1 METRRIVLALGVA
14 LALSVGATLFLYR
27 GILNRPA
34 QPQVK
39 KVVAASKPL
48 DAGSVLTADT
58 LVLIDWP
65 ANLPSES
72 TFEKT
77 EDVVG
82 RSLIYPA
89 ADKQPI
95 RKQALAAPGSGIGL
109 TTKIPMGMRGISVKS
124 NEVVG
129 VAGFLYPG
137 SHVDVLV
144 SYHKQ
149 TTQDQVTQIVLQDVE
164 VLTAG
169 QKLEPDPQGKPET
182 VTVVT
187 VLLTPQ
193 DSAKLVLATQMGTIQ
208 FVLRNG
214 ADNTKAPPFSVET
227 VQLAS
232 GEVPLKPTGVRA
244 KPKPVNFYEVETIS
258 GDKRSTEKF
267 QTPVQTPVQT
277 PK

>member
-1 METRRIVLALGVA
+1 METRRVVLALGVA
-14 LALSVGATLFLYR
+14 LLLSVGATLFLYR
-27 GILNRPA
+27 GVLNRPKLET
-34 QPQVK
+34 K
-39 KVVAASKPL
+39 KVVASAKAL
-48 DAGSVLTADT
+48 DAGSALAADS

-65 ANLPSES
+65 ANLPTEG
-72 TFEKT
+72 TFDKVN
-77 EDVVG
+77 DVVG
-82 RSLIYPA
+82 RSLIYPVGE
-89 ADKQPI
+89 KQPI
-95 RKQALAAPGSGIGL
+95 RAQYLAAPGSGIGL

-144 SYHKQ
+144 SYREL
-149 TTQDQVTQIVLQDVE
+149 TTSELVTQIVLQDVE

-169 QKLEPDPQGKPET
+169 QKLEPDPQGKPES

-193 DSAKLVLATQMGTIQ
+193 DAAKLALATQMGNIQ

-214 ADNTKAPPFSVET
+214 ADNTKAPPFSVAML
-227 VQLAS
+227 QLAG
-232 GEVPLKPTGVRA
+232 GE
-244 KPKPVNFYEVETIS
+244 KPKPLPKSRSSAKARPANFYEVETIS

-267 QTPVQTPVQT
+267 QTP
-277 PK
+277 K